1 HELHRL
7 SLLVLGHRGKLKKIA
22 LDLERPA
29 FLMQL
34 ICLRLAVI
42 VCHARTDISPNVL
55 TNIALIVES
64 QDHQKLRF
72 KLLYPTQWN
81 QTLPQTIFLLEQESE
96 AWAKTAHSL
105 YLEAVI

>member
-1 HELHRL
+1 
-7 SLLVLGHRGKLKKIA
+7 LVLGHRGKLKKIA

-34 ICLRLAVI
+34 MCLRLAVI
-42 VCHARTDISPNVL
+42 LCHARTDISANTL
-55 TNIALIVES
+55 TDIVLIVES

-72 KLLYPTQWN
+72 KLLYPIQWN

-96 AWAKTAHSL
+96 AWAKTVHPL
-105 YLEAVI
+105 YLEAIL